1 MSHIKITGFLFTALA
16 GFLLG
21 FSARR
26 KIYRHAET
34 LARMSDILSRLYSEI
49 SYAHS
54 SPEDFFEVLSAE
66 NDYIGRFFKTVL
78 DKMRK
83 RKYPL
88 AAAWG
93 EAINEHSEELC
104 LTDSEK
110 AELVRLGKAIG
121 RLDLEGALKAVG
133 LTYESFKSRA
143 SAARDTKRN
152 EGRLKLALYSAG
164 GILLALLLI

>member
-83 RKYPL
+83 GNTRSPRR
-88 AAAWG
+88 G
-93 EAINEHSEELC
+93 ERR
-104 LTDSEK
+104 LTSTPRSC
-110 AELVRLGKAIG
+110 A
-121 RLDLEGALKAVG
+121 
-133 LTYESFKSRA
+133 
-143 SAARDTKRN
+143 
-152 EGRLKLALYSAG
+152 
-164 GILLALLLI
+164 

>member
-1 MSHIKITGFLFTALA
+1 MKIAGFLFTAFA

-26 KIYRHAET
+26 KSYRHAET
-34 LARMSDILSRLYSEI
+34 LDRFSDILSRLYSEI

-54 SPEDFFEVLSAE
+54 SPEDFFEVLSIE
-66 NDYIGRFFKTVL
+66 SDYIGRFFKAVL
-78 DKMRK
+78 DKMRLS
-83 RKYPL
+83 KYPL
-88 AAAWG
+88 ASAWS
-93 EAINEHSEELC
+93 EAINEHSDILC

-110 AELVRLGKAIG
+110 AELMRLGKAIG
-121 RLDLEGALKAVG
+121 RLDLDGALKAVG
-133 LTYESFKSRA
+133 LTYESFKNRA
-143 SAARDTKRN
+143 CSARDSKKD